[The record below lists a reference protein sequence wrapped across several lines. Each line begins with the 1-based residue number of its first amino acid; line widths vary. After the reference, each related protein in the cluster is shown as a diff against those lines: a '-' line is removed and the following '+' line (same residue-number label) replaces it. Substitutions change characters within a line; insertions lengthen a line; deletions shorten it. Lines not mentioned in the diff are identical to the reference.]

1 MALLNS
7 QVKDG
12 GGKVSSNEEL
22 AKEFKKYQDS
32 VDYSEWT
39 IKSCGYTLDMFFEL
53 LDGQNCIEADVEDLR
68 DFFNELKER
77 DGNHG
82 SSLSPESIRKHI
94 NNLASFYNFLEFED
108 YIEKSSIQKFREH
121 YLKPYLKSH
130 QQDNSGKRQIISVEK
145 FKELVNVAMNPRDK
159 AVLMVLGKTGIRL
172 GTLLELDINDVDFE
186 EQSIHLKPNN
196 KRSNLTVFFDA
207 ETAKVLKRWLDA
219 RKNIANDDE
228 DALFVTQYGE
238 RPTHKAIG
246 KMVKKYAEQ
255 ISIHDDDSSNLQDRF
270 TSHCL
275 RYWFTYHLRESGM
288 AREYIKELRGD
299 SRSDTMDTYY
309 QITDEEL
316 KREYLKHI
324 PKLGI

>member
-12 GGKVSSNEEL
+12 DGKVSSNEEL
-22 AKEFKKYQDS
+22 AEEFKEYQNS

-39 IKSCGYTLDMFFEL
+39 IKSCRYTLNMFFEL
-53 LDGQNCIEADVEDLR
+53 LDGKDCTKAEVEDLR
-68 DFFNELKER
+68 EFFNNLKER

-94 NNLASFYNFLEFED
+94 NNLASFYNFLEFEE
-108 YIEKSSIQKFREH
+108 YIVKSPVQKFKEH

-130 QQDNSGKRQIISVEK
+130 QQDNSGKRQIISIEK
-145 FKELVNVAMNPRDK
+145 FKELVSVVMNPRDK
-159 AVLMVLGKTGIRL
+159 AILLVLGKTGIRL
-172 GTLLELDINDVDFE
+172 GTLLELDVDDVDFE
-186 EQSIHLKPNN
+186 DQSIHLKPNN

-207 ETAKVLKRWLDA
+207 ETAKVLRRWLDA
-219 RKNIANDDE
+219 RENIAKDDE
-228 DALFVTQYGE
+228 DALFVSQYGE
-238 RPTHKAIG
+238 RPSHKAVG
-246 KMVKKYAEQ
+246 EMVKKYAEQ
-255 ISIHDDDSSNLQDRF
+255 IGIHDDDSSKLQDRF

-275 RYWFTYHLRESGM
+275 RYWFTFHLRESGIT
-288 AREYIKELRGD
+288 REHLKELRGD